1 MDSDS
6 LEKLPLPKSINYTD
20 EELEVHRRF
29 IEDDNE
35 EARAIN
41 DSASGTGSSGGASGG
56 SGWYSSLKPFMS
68 LKIILVLILLAALIS
83 STYFY
88 DFLNTI
94 KYLNEQP
101 MKIRITQLVLFIG
114 LGYCTQYM

>member
-41 DSASGTGSSGGASGG
+41 DSAGSG

-101 MKIRITQLVLFIG
+101 MKIRITQLILFIG

>member
-6 LEKLPLPKSINYTD
+6 LEKLPLPKTVTYTD

-35 EARAIN
+35 ETKALKN
-41 DSASGTGSSGGASGG
+41 DDGSSGGG

-101 MKIRITQLVLFIG
+101 MKIRITQLVLFTG

>member
-41 DSASGTGSSGGASGG
+41 DSGASGSSGSG